1 MDNSRQKVH
10 EIQYV
15 IELMRENNGK
25 DETFKSFDSFYEEK
39 KKLIEEIRQLEEGI
53 LEKLIK
59 VIEMR

>member
-1 MDNSRQKVH
+1 MDNGRQKVN

-15 IELMRENNGK
+15 IELMQEDSGK
-25 DETFKSFDSFYEEK
+25 EETLKSFDSFYEEK
-39 KKLIEEIRQLEEGI
+39 MRLIQEIRQLEEGI